1 MSPKIALLPFLK
13 TAFNRIIIADIINSL
28 IGNPVGKLIDKFTG
42 RQEVQNN
49 DNLGLNKRLMN
60 LRRGGMGGGVPTRG
74 GALRF
79 LGDGSG
85 RLDDAPDIVPTNQSV
100 LNNIAKNQGLA
111 VGTTVPPVIDDKK
124 VIVQGFVGL
133 VAIIDQIN
141 KNIASIGNSLVETSA
156 IEGAYRQELMDDLEK
171 SIAEKGKKRS
181 RTRFERSI
189 FNYVTRQQNKVKRIT
204 GNLTKDLTNA
214 LLMSIGME
222 IAANFLESDEEDP
235 ITEASRA
242 NMEAKL
248 EAAETS
254 VNQLVEEGLDTGT
267 AQVVTELSAIEDT
280 EGDSTLKGLNTP
292 FTTSIP
298 GIDDNFQGNS
308 LMYFLLNKD
317 IEKQLNNK
325 TNQNESSKIDLTPDN
340 DKDVSQNISVN
351 NSVAT
356 LPLDSMSGSTQIID
370 LRTAE
375 NLAGSGD
382 GSSSAQNQMDN
393 AIVNLEPSRGLS
405 VYESFVRSV

>member
-1 MSPKIALLPFLK
+1 MSPKVLLLPFLK
-13 TAFNRIIIADIINSL
+13 GTFNKLIIADIINSL
-28 IGNPVGKLIDKFTG
+28 IGNPVGKLIDRFTG
-42 RQEVQNN
+42 KEVVQNN

-133 VAIIDQIN
+133 VSIIDQIN

-189 FNYVTRQQNKVKRIT
+189 FNYVSRQQNKVKKIT
-204 GNLTKDLTNA
+204 GNLTRDLTNA

-254 VNQLVEEGLDTGT
+254 VNQLVEDGLDTGT
-267 AQVVTELSAIEDT
+267 AQVLTELSAIEDT

-292 FTTSIP
+292 FTTTIP
-298 GIDDNFQGNS
+298 GIDDNFEGNS

-325 TNQNESSKIDLTPDN
+325 TNQNESSKVDFTPDN
-340 DKDVSQNISVN
+340 DKDLSQNISVN

-382 GSSSAQNQMDN
+382 GSSSAQSQMDN

>member
-1 MSPKIALLPFLK
+1 MSPKVLLLPFLK
-13 TAFNRIIIADIINSL
+13 GAFNKLIIADIINSL
-28 IGNPVGKLIDKFTG
+28 IGNPVGKLIDRFTG
-42 RQEVQNN
+42 KEVVQNN

-189 FNYVTRQQNKVKRIT
+189 FNYVSRQQNKVKKIT
-204 GNLTKDLTNA
+204 GNLTRDLTNA

-267 AQVVTELSAIEDT
+267 AQVLTELSAIEDT

-292 FTTSIP
+292 FTTTIP

-325 TNQNESSKIDLTPDN
+325 TNQNESSKVDFTPDN
-340 DKDVSQNISVN
+340 DKDLSQNISVN

-382 GSSSAQNQMDN
+382 GSSSAQSQMDN